1 MASFFDNKAR
11 AAAAVAAA
19 ANGASSSK
27 TAASKETQNL
37 QPWPAK
43 EFERC
48 CGPGPYYHSATE
60 NIASFER
67 TFFPTLCEA
76 LILIFDQ
83 QLPHMLFYGPPG
95 TGKTSTILAL
105 AKELYG
111 PEMFRSRVLEL
122 NASDERGI
130 SIVREKVKDFARM
143 QLSNPP
149 LHYKD
154 KYPCPPYKI
163 VILDEADS
171 MTQDAQSALRR
182 TMETYSKITRFCL
195 ICNYVTRIIDP
206 LASRCSKFRF
216 KSLDQ
221 GNAKKR
227 LEEIAEIEGVKVEEG
242 VLDTLIKCSEGDLRK
257 AITFLQSAA
266 RLVGA
271 VKVPQAKVKVN
282 GHSKKRKV
290 VEDDGEYPMDVDGM
304 DGSIV
309 TVRSIEEIAG
319 VIPNQVINDLVQAMQ
334 PKVRGAVYN
343 DVSKVVADLVAD
355 GWSASQLYQQILYND
370 AILDKQKS
378 KIVMVFSEVDKR
390 LVDGADEHLMILDL
404 ALRVSGIMAET

>member
-1 MASFFDNKAR
+1 
-11 AAAAVAAA
+11 
-19 ANGASSSK
+19 
-27 TAASKETQNL
+27 
-37 QPWPAK
+37 
-43 EFERC
+43 
-48 CGPGPYYHSATE
+48 
-60 NIASFER
+60 
-67 TFFPTLCEA
+67 
-76 LILIFDQ
+76 
-83 QLPHMLFYGPPG
+83 MLFYGPPG

-111 PEMFRSRVLEL
+111 PEMFRTRVLEL

-163 VILDEADS
+163 IILDEADS

-216 KSLDQ
+216 KTLDQ

-227 LEEIAEIEGVKVEEG
+227 LEDIAKNEHVKLEHGAVDA
-242 VLDTLIKCSEGDLRK
+242 LMKCSEGDLRK

-271 VKVPQAKVKVN
+271 VKVSQATI
-282 GHSKKRKV
+282 GHSKKRRI
-290 VEDDGEYPMDVDGM
+290 EDDSNADAMDVD
-304 DGSIV
+304 DVDAAV

-319 VIPNQVINDLVQAMQ
+319 AIPTTVVDCLIHAMQ
-334 PKVRGAVYN
+334 PRARGVVYEAVA
-343 DVSKVVADLVAD
+343 KQVADLIAD
-355 GWSASQLYQQILYND
+355 GWSGTQTVSQVDNLRNVTFKQSVADHRCSSTKGFCMMIQSPTSRKTRSSCIFLKLTSAS
-370 AILDKQKS
+370 
-378 KIVMVFSEVDKR
+378 
-390 LVDGADEHLMILDL
+390 LMAQMSI
-404 ALRVSGIMAET
+404 